1 MRMLVLGAGLQGSA
15 CAYDLLQNPAV
26 TQVRLA
32 DIHVEH
38 LPPFLAPFSGA
49 RLIPTHLDVR
59 DRAAVLA
66 LMREC
71 DAVMSAIPYYFN
83 GPLAAMAV
91 EAGVHFCDL
100 GGNTEIVEEQKR
112 LHDAAAARGVTIVPD
127 CGLAPGMVNILA
139 QQCIEKLDAA
149 VANSVVAFEADQ
161 IDVDRRDGWSVVV
174 VGQARVIDDPER
186 IALLDA
192 LDLQCWLVGD
202 RSNYVAVRP
211 ELVSGRVLVPAEL
224 SVPAEC

>member
-1 MRMLVLGAGLQGSA
+1 MTELARDLSVLGRDDCMRLLGSVA
-15 CAYDLLQNPAV
+15 IGRIVFTARALPAV
-26 TQVRLA
+26 APVNYAVVDGEIIVRTGTG
-32 DIHVEH
+32 
-38 LPPFLAPFSGA
+38 S
-49 RLIPTHLDVR
+49 
-59 DRAAVLA
+59 
-66 LMREC
+66 
-71 DAVMSAIPYYFN
+71 
-83 GPLAAMAV
+83 
-91 EAGVHFCDL
+91 
-100 GGNTEIVEEQKR
+100 
-112 LHDAAAARGVTIVPD
+112 
-127 CGLAPGMVNILA
+127 
-139 QQCIEKLDAA
+139 KLDAA